1 MADLVF
7 GCRQRWPWI
16 GGDLQTLR
24 DTLMVPRCPADT
36 AQRLLIRA
44 PDGGSLLL
52 KLDLPQQQDPWGWV
66 LLVHGLGGS
75 SDRPGVRRL
84 ARLLVLKGFAVWR
97 LNLRGAGEGRSLA
110 SGTYA
115 AACNRDL
122 LPVLAAVRE
131 RARGRPLLGVGLS
144 LGGTVLLNALL
155 EHPGGLD
162 GLACVSSPL
171 DLGACA
177 RQIAQPRNAP
187 YQWHMV
193 RGLIRLVLADPQAI
207 APASLGRI
215 ARIGTIRDF
224 DALIT
229 APGWGYANVDHYYRE
244 ASPLQ
249 GLRSG
254 ASLPPLLLIH
264 ALDDPLVP
272 AGSLVALA
280 GQQLRNREIL
290 LPGWGGHNGFHGAAD
305 PPDGSWADCHV
316 AEWLARRCRELPAGF
331 L

>member
-24 DTLMVPRCPADT
+24 DTLIVPRWPADT

-52 KLDLPQQQDPWGWV
+52 KLDLPQRQDPWGWV

-122 LPVLAAVRE
+122 SPVLAAVRQE
-131 RARGRPLLGVGLS
+131 EGGRPLLGVGFS

-155 EHPGGLD
+155 AQPDGLD
-162 GLACVSSPL
+162 ALACVSSPL
-171 DLGACA
+171 DLAACS
-177 RQIAQPRNAP
+177 RQIARPRNAL
-187 YQWHMV
+187 YQHYLL
-193 RGLIRLVLADPQAI
+193 RGLIQQTLADPFAT
-207 APASLGRI
+207 PSDLPTNLKGVR
-215 ARIGTIRDF
+215 TIRGF

-229 APGWGYANVDHYYRE
+229 APRWGYANVDHYYGV
-244 ASPLQ
+244 ASPLA
-249 GLRSG
+249 RIISG
-254 ASLPPLLLIH
+254 DPLPPLLLIH

-272 AGSLVALA
+272 VASLLGLA
-280 GQQLRNREIL
+280 GQRLAAVEVCLQR
-290 LPGWGGHNGFHGAAD
+290 WGGHNGFHGADD
-305 PPDGSWADCHV
+305 PPASSWADRV
-316 AEWLARRCRELPAGF
+316 VVDWLSQRCS
-331 L
+331 

>member
-1 MADLVF
+1 MVDRLY

-24 DTLMVPRCPADT
+24 DTLMVYRWPADR
-36 AQRLLIRA
+36 AQRLSIGA
-44 PDGGSLLL
+44 PNGGSLLL
-52 KLDLPQQQDPWGWV
+52 KLDLPQRQDPWGWV

-84 ARLLVLKGFAVWR
+84 ARLLVLKGFAVCR
-97 LNLRGAGEGRSLA
+97 LNLRGAGEGRTLA

-122 LPVLAAVRE
+122 LPVLAAVRK
-131 RARGRPLLGVGLS
+131 RARGLPLLGVGLS

-177 RQIAQPRNAP
+177 RQIARPRNTL

-193 RGLIRLVLADPQAI
+193 RGLIRLVLADPQA
-207 APASLGRI
+207 PASLSRI
-215 ARIGTIRDF
+215 APMATIRDF

-229 APGWGYANVDHYYRE
+229 APGWGYANVDDYYRE
-244 ASPLQ
+244 ASPLE

-254 ASLPPLLLIH
+254 APLPPLLLIH

-272 AGSLVALA
+272 VGSLVALA
-280 GQQLRNREIL
+280 RQQLENKKIL
-290 LPGWGGHNGFHGAAD
+290 LPSWGGHNGFHSSAD
-305 PPDGSWADCHV
+305 SPDGSWADCHV
-316 AEWLARRCRELPAGF
+316 AEWLARRCRELPTCF
-331 L
+331 V